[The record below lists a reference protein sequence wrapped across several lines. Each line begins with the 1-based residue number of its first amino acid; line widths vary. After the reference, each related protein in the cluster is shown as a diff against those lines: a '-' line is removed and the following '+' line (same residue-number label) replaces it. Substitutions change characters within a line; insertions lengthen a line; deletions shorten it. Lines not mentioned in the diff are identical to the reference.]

1 MLRLRFYGEKLNFSL
16 SLSHL
21 FSYLRPRIC
30 FTFTTVFEI
39 FLILLCFAAKPTTW
53 TENKNTN
60 TKWAP
65 GRAPPPSPPPP
76 PEGEPHL
83 LALRESHD
91 RGSDPVPG
99 VVGDHVGAA
108 ILRAEAPR
116 VSRPSRHPA
125 PPQDS
130 PPWLTP
136 GRERRWPRP
145 TPSSRR
151 GPPSPPREPR
161 RRRGRGGGGGDQPF
175 IPSPYRRRRRHR

>member
-1 MLRLRFYGEKLNFSL
+1 MPRLRFYGGKLNFSP

-60 TKWAP
+60 TEWAP
-65 GRAPPPSPPPP
+65 GRAPPPRPPTTS
-76 PEGEPHL
+76 EGEPHL

-116 VSRPSRHPA
+116 VSRPSGL
-125 PPQDS
+125 S
-130 PPWLTP
+130 SLTDP
-136 GRERRWPRP
+136 REGNGDD
-145 TPSSRR
+145 R
-151 GPPSPPREPR
+151 GPPPPPGEDLPPPEGAPGTAA
-161 RRRGRGGGGGDQPF
+161 GRGEGEQRL

>member
-76 PEGEPHL
+76 
-83 LALRESHD
+83 
-91 RGSDPVPG
+91 
-99 VVGDHVGAA
+99 
-108 ILRAEAPR
+108 
-116 VSRPSRHPA
+116 
-125 PPQDS
+125 
-130 PPWLTP
+130 
-136 GRERRWPRP
+136 
-145 TPSSRR
+145 RR
-151 GPPSPPREPR
+151 GASPPRSPRKPRPREWPCPR
-161 RRRGRGGGGGDQPF
+161 RRWRPRRRGHPAGRGTTGE
-175 IPSPYRRRRRHR
+175 PSLGTPRAPSGLSSLTDPREGTEMTAAHPLLPARTSLPPEGATTAAGERRRRRRPTLHPLTL